1 MKKMILVVALATSL
15 LANDIIVKESQC
27 SVDKTVDNLK
37 KIMQAKGLSVF
48 ATIDHQANAK
58 AISMKMRPAKLLIF
72 GNPKLGTA
80 LMKQDIQMG
89 LDLPL
94 KILVYKDEDSKVKF
108 AYRDGSWLAKNHT
121 LNAPK
126 KIAKINGAMDKI
138 TTKAGLCK
146 KD

>member
-1 MKKMILVVALATSL
+1 MKKIILIVAFVTSL
-15 LANDIIVKESQC
+15 FANDIIVKESQC
-27 SVDKTVDNLK
+27 SVDKTVENLQ
-37 KIMQAKGLSVF
+37 KIIKDKGLSIF

-58 AISMKMRPAKLLIF
+58 AVDMNMSQAKLIIF
-72 GNPKLGTA
+72 GNPKLGTL
-80 LMKQDIQMG
+80 LMQQNTQIG

-94 KILVYKDEDSKVKF
+94 KILVYKDKDSKVKF
-108 AYRDGSWLAKNHT
+108 AYRDGTWLSNNHT
-121 LNAPK
+121 LDAPK